1 MLQFNKKGVLFKFF
15 VELCWRKSRGRG
27 QCLGEPI
34 GGKANK
40 KEAFV
45 KRRVCFVRWAF
56 EMLNL
61 WVLSYVGST
70 RRFMN
75 LSVRKKNRMLYA
87 CTQKNL
93 PCQETWCVY
102 EWKPRCVWK
111 WCELKWLNHHL
122 TLSLGLI
129 LHAVML
135 TIYWVSPSKCYFEQ
149 PVISAKST
157 PKHGLVADR
166 MSAFFCRKQIN

>member
-1 MLQFNKKGVLFKFF
+1 MYGDKCYNLIKKGVLFKFF

-40 KEAFV
+40 KEVFV

-56 EMLNL
+56 EVLNL

-75 LSVRKKNRMLYA
+75 LSVRKNRMLYA

-93 PCQETWCVY
+93 PCQESWARLRM
-102 EWKPRCVWK
+102 KAALR
-111 WCELKWLNHHL
+111 LKMMR
-122 TLSLGLI
+122 I
-129 LHAVML
+129 KM
-135 TIYWVSPSKCYFEQ
+135 
-149 PVISAKST
+149 AKSSSCVKLRPYST
-157 PKHGLVADR
+157 CRRANNICGVAIKVL
-166 MSAFFCRKQIN
+166 FWTTCNLC

>member
-15 VELCWRKSRGRG
+15 VELCWWKSRGRG

-40 KEAFV
+40 KEVFV
-45 KRRVCFVRWAF
+45 DRRVCFVRWTF
-56 EMLNL
+56 EVLNL

-75 LSVRKKNRMLYA
+75 LFVRKKIGCGMRAHRRTYPAKKLGY
-87 CTQKNL
+87 
-93 PCQETWCVY
+93 VY

-111 WCELKWLNHHL
+111 WCELKCLNHHL

-129 LHAVML
+129 LRAVVL
-135 TIYWVSPSKCYFEQ
+135 TIYGVSPSKCYFEQ

-157 PKHGLVADR
+157 PNRGLVADR